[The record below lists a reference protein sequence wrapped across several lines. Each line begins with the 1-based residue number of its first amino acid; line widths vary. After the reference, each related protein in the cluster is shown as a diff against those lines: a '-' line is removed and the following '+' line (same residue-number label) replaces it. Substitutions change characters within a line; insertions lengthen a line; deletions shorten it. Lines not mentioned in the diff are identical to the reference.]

1 MRAGAIQP
9 AFLSGLR
16 RRRFTASLRRR
27 HNKTIGAVIPSMS
40 LKAFS
45 SQRVVTPQGV
55 RPAAIL
61 VEGERINDIVTPADV
76 PAGLPV
82 ADFGNAALLPGLVD
96 SHTHVNEPGRT
107 EWEGFA
113 TASRAA
119 AAGGYTTLV
128 DMPLNCLPPT
138 TTVQALEEK
147 RACAARS
154 SVIDFA
160 LWGGVVSDNQRDIEP
175 LAAAGVPGFKC
186 FLVHP
191 GINGFTMVTDPQ
203 LCAAL
208 PHVAKT
214 GLPLLV
220 HAELPGPIERAEK
233 ELLHADWRKYETY
246 LRSRPDDA
254 EIAAIELLLA
264 LCREFRFRLHIVHLA
279 SSQAIAMLQQAKA
292 EGLAVTVETC
302 PHYLYFSAEGI
313 PDSATL
319 CKCAPP
325 IRSDANREQLWWAL
339 REGLIDLVATD
350 HSPCPPV
357 MKRLDEGNFRT
368 AWGGISSL
376 SAALP
381 VMWTEAS
388 RRGCTLSDIGRWMA
402 EKPAELAGCGARKGK
417 IAPGFD
423 ADFVV
428 FEPEAEYVLTEDRLY
443 QRHRVSPY
451 LGHKFMGVVQQTY
464 LRGNRVFSAGEFL
477 GSPAGRE
484 LIRQPRD
491 SRHS

>member
-82 ADFGNAALLPGLVD
+82 VDFGNAAILPGLVD
-96 SHTHVNEPGRT
+96 SHTHVNEPGRA

-160 LWGGVVSDNQRDIEP
+160 LWGGVVSNNQTDIEP

-186 FLVHP
+186 FSCIRVS
-191 GINGFTMVTDPQ
+191 T
-203 LCAAL
+203 A
-208 PHVAKT
+208 
-214 GLPLLV
+214 
-220 HAELPGPIERAEK
+220 
-233 ELLHADWRKYETY
+233 
-246 LRSRPDDA
+246 SRWSPS
-254 EIAAIELLLA
+254 
-264 LCREFRFRLHIVHLA
+264 HN
-279 SSQAIAMLQQAKA
+279 
-292 EGLAVTVETC
+292 
-302 PHYLYFSAEGI
+302 Y
-313 PDSATL
+313 
-319 CKCAPP
+319 
-325 IRSDANREQLWWAL
+325 AL
-339 REGLIDLVATD
+339 RCRTLQKQVCLYW
-350 HSPCPPV
+350 SMPNCPV
-357 MKRLDEGNFRT
+357 QLR
-368 AWGGISSL
+368 
-376 SAALP
+376 ALRKNSYTP
-381 VMWTEAS
+381 TGANM
-388 RRGCTLSDIGRWMA
+388 RHICGR
-402 EKPAELAGCGARKGK
+402 
-417 IAPGFD
+417 
-423 ADFVV
+423 
-428 FEPEAEYVLTEDRLY
+428 VLTMR
-443 QRHRVSPY
+443 
-451 LGHKFMGVVQQTY
+451 
-464 LRGNRVFSAGEFL
+464 
-477 GSPAGRE
+477 
-484 LIRQPRD
+484 
-491 SRHS
+491 